1 MVTKGN
7 LFVVSTPIG
16 NLEDIT
22 IRAIK
27 TLLNVDFIACEDTRK
42 TGQLVKYLKD
52 KYAEQFNL
60 STKEHK
66 FISFYDEVENQKT
79 FEIINILKSG
89 NDVAL
94 VSDSG
99 TPLIADPG
107 FNLIQAC
114 LKYQIPLIPIPGP
127 SALTGA
133 LVLSGLPLTN
143 IFFTGFLSHKE
154 SQKEKLFQSLLQC
167 FKTLKQ
173 TPTVV
178 MYETPHR
185 LISTLNTMK
194 ITFGNINIVV
204 CRELTKVYEEI
215 FRGSLSE
222 ALTRFQNPK
231 GEFVI
236 LFNTLQ
242 E

>member
-1 MVTKGN
+1 MVTKGK

-27 TLLNVDFIACEDTRK
+27 TLLSVDIIICEDTRK
-42 TGQLVKYLKD
+42 TGQLIKYLKD
-52 KYAEQFNL
+52 KYAGQFNL
-60 STKEHK
+60 SIKEHK

-79 FEIINILKSG
+79 PQIVNILKIGS
-89 NDVAL
+89 DVAL
-94 VSDSG
+94 VSDRG

-127 SALTGA
+127 SALTCA
-133 LVLSGLPLTN
+133 LVSSGLPLTN
-143 IFFTGFLSHKE
+143 IFFTGFLPYKQ
-154 SQKEKLFQSLLQC
+154 SQKEKLFLSLLQC
-167 FKTLKQ
+167 FRTLKQ
-173 TPTVV
+173 TPTIV

-185 LISTLNTMK
+185 LISTLNTMEN
-194 ITFGNINIVV
+194 IFGNINIVV
-204 CRELTKVYEEI
+204 CRELTKIHEEV
-215 FRGSLSE
+215 FRGSLDE
-222 ALTRFQNPK
+222 ASIHFQNPK

-236 LFNTLQ
+236 LFNILQ